1 VAVSSF
7 RSPYL
12 AEDSLVVDVADG
24 RVVERLSGLRPAVG
38 SWMAPVVPAD
48 AHATTVHFFRDAA
61 GRVVRIDFDTGER
74 KVLAGP
80 GAPPVE
86 RLRLR

>member
-24 RVVERLSGLRPAVG
+24 RVVDRLAGLRPAVG
-38 SWMAPVVPAD
+38 FWTVPARAD
-48 AHATTVHFFRDAA
+48 AAPTTVHFFRDAG
-61 GRVVRIDFDTGER
+61 GRVVRIDFANGGR
-74 KVLAGP
+74 KVVAGP
-80 GAPPVE
+80 GAPAAE
-86 RLRLR
+86 RLGLR